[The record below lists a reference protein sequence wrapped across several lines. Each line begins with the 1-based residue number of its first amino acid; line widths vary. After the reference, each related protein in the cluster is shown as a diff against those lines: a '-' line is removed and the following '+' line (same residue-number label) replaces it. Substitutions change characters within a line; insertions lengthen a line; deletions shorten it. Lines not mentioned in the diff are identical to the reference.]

1 MMKKVASLIMF
12 IFLAMVGYYIGE
24 AVAQNNTAE
33 PAVKQMQ
40 NQNAG
45 DNVGGVL
52 VMEEYDAV
60 AVPVSAKDAKT
71 AVSSQTD
78 KQANQMKQL
87 NKDNA
92 VAEVIEESVS
102 ETETTD

>member
-1 MMKKVASLIMF
+1 MMKKIASLIMF

-24 AVAQNNTAE
+24 AVAQNNTDE
-33 PAVKQMQ
+33 PAAKQMQ

-60 AVPVSAKDAKT
+60 AVPVSAKDAKA
-71 AVSSQTD
+71 AVDSQTD
-78 KQANQMKQL
+78 KQVNQMKQL
-87 NKDNA
+87 NQNNA
-92 VAEVIEESVS
+92 TAEVIEESVS
-102 ETETTD
+102 ETETAD

>member
-33 PAVKQMQ
+33 PAAKQTQ
-40 NQNAG
+40 NQIG

-60 AVPVSAKDAKT
+60 AVPVSAKDTKT
-71 AVSSQTD
+71 AVGSQTD
-78 KQANQMKQL
+78 NKANQLKQL
-87 NKDNA
+87 NQNNA
-92 VAEVIEESVS
+92 AAEVIEESVS
-102 ETETTD
+102 ETETAD

>member
-40 NQNAG
+40 NQN
-45 DNVGGVL
+45 VGGVL

-71 AVSSQTD
+71 AVSNQTD